1 MQQDKKCYFLILFFL
16 LSLKAIRKNGE
27 IVMSKTLVFG
37 HQNPDTDAIGA
48 AIAFAHLQNVLGKD
62 VEAVALGTP
71 NEETQFALS
80 TFGLEAPR
88 VITSV
93 KPEADSVMLV
103 DHNEFQQSAVD
114 IADVAILS
122 VVDHHRISNFETA
135 NPLYYRAEP
144 VGCTSTIVLKL
155 YKEANVS
162 VPKEI
167 AGIMLSAIVSDTL
180 LFKSPTCTPEDV
192 AAAKELAEI
201 AAVNVES
208 YGLDMLK
215 AGTNLSTKSVDTL
228 LELDAKSFPMG
239 DKKVRIAQ
247 VNTVDIAEV
256 LERQAEFEQVM
267 AAENGRNGY
276 DLFLLVITN
285 ILDSDSELLVVG
297 EPKANVEEA
306 FGVTL
311 NNNRA
316 FLPGVVSRK
325 KQIVPQLTETF

>member
-1 MQQDKKCYFLILFFL
+1 
-16 LSLKAIRKNGE
+16 
-27 IVMSKTLVFG
+27 MSKTLVFG

-48 AIAFAHLQNVLGKD
+48 AIAFAHLQNELEKD

-93 KPEADSVMLV
+93 KPEAGSVMLV

-122 VVDHHRISNFETA
+122 VVDHHRIANFETA